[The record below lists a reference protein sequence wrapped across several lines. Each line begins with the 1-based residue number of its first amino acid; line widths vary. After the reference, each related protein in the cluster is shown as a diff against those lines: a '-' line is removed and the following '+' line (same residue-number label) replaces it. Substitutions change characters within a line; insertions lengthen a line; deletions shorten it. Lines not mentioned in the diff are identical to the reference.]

1 MVWGWGWGL
10 GFSVLAVVCVLVE
23 CVGDLVSDVF
33 GLGGD
38 AGGGHW
44 FLLGWLVSKDGVF
57 TCRFHFLLR

>member
-1 MVWGWGWGL
+1 MVWGWWL

-44 FLLGWLVSKDGVF
+44 FISSWGGLSLKMECLLAGSIS
-57 TCRFHFLLR
+57 C